1 MGRRSDG
8 RRRRSERRF
17 DRALLA
23 LMCVVSSAYAAYA
36 VGGVA
41 IAMLFVPPSTARV
54 MVMAVSCV
62 AAVCAVAPM
71 FWFWLRSR

>member
-23 LMCVVSSAYAAYA
+23 LMCVVSSAYA